1 MIGKSKTCFEIPK
14 KLLAFLKDRRSK
26 DLDEYLSNCLMDT
39 IAADIEADV
48 HGDAETIKNYYGLK
62 AEFKAYTGH

>member
-1 MIGKSKTCFEIPK
+1 MN
-14 KLLAFLKDRRSK
+14 
-26 DLDEYLSNCLMDT
+26 EYLSNCLTDT

-48 HGDAETIKNYYGLK
+48 HGDAETIKNDYGLK

>member
-26 DLDEYLSNCLMDT
+26 DPDEYLSNCLMDT